1 MAVSAKIEGKGKTA
15 KLIVTI
21 DCNDLDNLPDS
32 NSGKTKIV
40 ATTNGNTKLAGVS
53 VKGKEVTLGLNAYVK

>member
-1 MAVSAKIEGKGKTA
+1 MALSAKIEGKGSKA
-15 KLIVTI
+15 KLVITI

-40 ATTNGNTKLAGVS
+40 ATSNGNTATSCV
-53 VKGKEVTLGLNAYVK
+53 VNGKPVVIGLNAYVK